1 MVTTVTD
8 TYKQHTNICSLAKVA
23 MGDNVLGYHEEIVQI
38 DFMMH
43 FTW

>member
-8 TYKQHTNICSLAKVA
+8 TYKQHTNTWILAKVA
-23 MGDNVLGYHEEIVQI
+23 MGDSVLGYHEGIVQI